1 MSSATEW
8 RPSPPDVMPAADGGA
23 VAMPEPSASEAEAP
37 GTNPEPDGRWADCFA
52 ISVTVDAAAQRGMTG
67 KTICDG

>member
-1 MSSATEW
+1 VGGSFAA
-8 RPSPPDVMPAADGGA
+8 DVMPAADRDPLGMRG
-23 VAMPEPSASEAEAP
+23 PSASEAEAP
-37 GTNPEPDGRWADCFA
+37 GMNAEPDGRWADGFA